1 MDIITRLLLK
11 TNDFDANLNKAK
23 GSVNG
28 FQGGIA
34 NMAKT
39 AGAGVMKFAGAIGLA
54 VGATEAFGKVMSS
67 SQTLGDEYAR
77 TMDGLK
83 GGVDQFFYSI
93 GSGDWTP
100 FMSGLAET
108 IRLARDAY
116 DAMDQLGNTRMSFS
130 YFDSKNQATVQE
142 QITILKDKDSTEE
155 QKQAARELLDKT
167 LKDQEEIVGQYRR
180 RSNNAVQAMV
190 KAAIGIDGVDVSMID
205 IDKVL
210 RLDVSAMGDS
220 QKEELSN
227 QYKEFEREYDKLKD
241 KFTRMEAVGV
251 GENMFVTS
259 VTDKNALSKAM
270 APVIAK
276 YQDAIKYN
284 AILVKKNDEWLQE
297 LVGVASAAENAD
309 RNLQSMTKAA
319 NRASQSGTGR
329 KTPKDEPNKNSLAW
343 FDSEIVKKNKELIKA
358 TDAQAREAIQST
370 INELEKQKVE
380 LLITEKDGS
389 LEALSLQ
396 ISELKKKYAIAS
408 TDEARKEI
416 YNLITELESKQLHI
430 NLTAKFNEE
439 KVPLKQ
445 AGFNYVDTKKLQ
457 LPKKLEKIN
466 TLIKKKDIDLNEK
479 YNESLSAMGSIMGN
493 LSGAFDGNTASVL
506 QWGSTL
512 LTTIAQ
518 AIPAITGMIPVKKA
532 NTEASKEEATASMLS
547 AGAQTMEAHASIPF
561 AGIAIGL
568 AGVASIIAVLASM
581 PKFATG
587 GIVPGV
593 SFTGD
598 KVPALLNSGEMI
610 LNSGQ
615 QSNLFKL
622 LSGNIYGGLDT
633 GKGISHPQYNSLTNV
648 IMQDEQEREIKVTGN
663 FRVRGCDLELA
674 IKNQNSK
681 KSKVR

>member
-39 AGAGVMKFAGAIGLA
+39 AGAEVMKFAGAIGLA

-116 DAMDQLGNTRMSFS
+116 DAMDQLGNTRISFS

-167 LKDQEEIVGQYRR
+167 LKDQEEIVEQYRR

-205 IDKVL
+205 IYKVL

-241 KFTRMEAVGV
+241 KFTRMEAAGV

-297 LVGVASAAENAD
+297 LAGVVSAAENAD

-466 TLIKKKDIDLNEK
+466 TPIKKKDIDLNEK